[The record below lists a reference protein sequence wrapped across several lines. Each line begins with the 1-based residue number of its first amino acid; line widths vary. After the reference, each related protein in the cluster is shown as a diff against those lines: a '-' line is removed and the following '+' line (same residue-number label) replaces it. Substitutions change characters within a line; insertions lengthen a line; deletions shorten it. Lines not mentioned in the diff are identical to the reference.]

1 MSNLDSMT
9 PRVFLARH
17 GTGKLIDPTRI
28 ARIWVSPR
36 KRAQQ
41 TFRLLFDVDGRDDYG
56 NLVEVSEDIA
66 EWDYGDYE
74 GLRVGEVRSSRKER
88 GLDRDQDWNIW
99 RHGYEGGESA
109 QQVTERLDRLI
120 SKIRDLQRPFMDGS
134 EPADVVLAHSRCS
147 RFSQPKL

>member
-17 GTGKLIDPTRI
+17 GTVKLIDPTRI

-74 GLRVGEVRSSRKER
+74 GLRVGEVRAA
-88 GLDRDQDWNIW
+88 GN
-99 RHGYEGGESA
+99 
-109 QQVTERLDRLI
+109 
-120 SKIRDLQRPFMDGS
+120 
-134 EPADVVLAHSRCS
+134 
-147 RFSQPKL
+147 